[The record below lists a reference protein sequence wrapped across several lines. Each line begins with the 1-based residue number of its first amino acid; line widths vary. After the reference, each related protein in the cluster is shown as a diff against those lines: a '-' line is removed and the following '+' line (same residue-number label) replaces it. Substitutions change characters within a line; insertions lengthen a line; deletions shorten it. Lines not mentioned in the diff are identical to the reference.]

1 MTAARCSILFNRFF
15 VGLIY
20 ANPTMMISISSPLL
34 KVPAH
39 HHHCLALR
47 PHRLLQLQGPPVLQA
62 DQVSKSFRPFVKPP
76 VTQSGSGAAGSRS
89 QSVCF
94 ATLSLFSTL
103 VLLMVPPSLH
113 RAINK
118 NQPEPS
124 FPSHT
129 QPKSICTLQ
138 CIERDWEHWD
148 GEGTRFCPEVNEHS
162 S

>member
-1 MTAARCSILFNRFF
+1 MNSQYSKYSVNRFF

-34 KVPAH
+34 QVPAH
-39 HHHCLALR
+39 HHHRLALR

-62 DQVSKSFRPFVKPP
+62 DQVSESFRPFVKPP
-76 VTQSGSGAAGSRS
+76 VGHAKWEAARPAGSRS
-89 QSVCF
+89 QSMCF

-118 NQPEPS
+118 NQPERAKAFHHTRNPS
-124 FPSHT
+124 QSVLCSASNGIG
-129 QPKSICTLQ
+129 SILGRRGHP
-138 CIERDWEHWD
+138 ILPR
-148 GEGTRFCPEVNEHS
+148 S
-162 S
+162 

>member
-1 MTAARCSILFNRFF
+1 
-15 VGLIY
+15 
-20 ANPTMMISISSPLL
+20 MISNPPPLL
-34 KVPAH
+34 QVPAH

-62 DQVSKSFRPFVKPP
+62 DQVSKSFRPFVKPL
-76 VTQSGSGAAGSRS
+76 VTQSGSGSAGSRS
-89 QSVCF
+89 QSMCF

-118 NQPEPS
+118 KQPGRAKA
-124 FPSHT
+124 FHHT
-129 QPKSICTLQ
+129 RNPCQSVLCSASNGIGSIGTERAPDFAQKLMNTV
-138 CIERDWEHWD
+138 RDWD
-148 GEGTRFCPEVNEHS
+148 GSGKNIGAISRS